1 MRKLAIWAASF
12 SAGSFLMR
20 FLLPETWTL
29 PAAWCALGLGFAA
42 LLLRGPTRLRAVIAC
57 SALAAS
63 LGYGWAFDLLVR
75 APAEALAERTAD
87 VRLILC
93 EYPRRTAYGAQAA
106 ARIEGLRG
114 ARAVYYGDE
123 SLLELAPGCAVTDR
137 VRLRNAAEFETGES
151 SFLSRRVFL
160 LAYSTGAPR
169 YETEGASSPQW
180 WPARAGRAVQEK
192 LRALY
197 PEPAAGFL
205 AALLTGDK
213 TALDETAAT
222 DLSEAGIYHIMAVSG
237 LHCSFLAML
246 IVTLAGKHR
255 RRAAACAAIP
265 ALIFYALLTGAQ
277 PSVIRACVMLTMV
290 LAAPALGR
298 ENDPPT
304 ALSFALMLIL
314 LHDPYAAASVSLQ
327 LSFGAVAGMLWLT
340 PRMDRFLRG
349 GRERG
354 RVFRFV
360 SASVSAT
367 CGALVFTLPLT
378 AYYFNFLVLVSPVS
392 NLLCLWAVSG
402 AFAAGLLSVLLGFIW
417 MPLAAVC
424 AFVPRGLTA
433 YILTAAHL
441 LARIPYHALYYT
453 NPLLKYWLAYFYV
466 LFGTA
471 YACRSGGRRKYAAAA
486 ALVAVSLAAA
496 VGLGRGLYSAPL
508 DIVAVDVGQ
517 GAAAILASQGRFA
530 VVDCGSAGL
539 GAGAGG
545 EVADHLLSMGCRE
558 LDELVLTH
566 YDYDHISGAAELMD
580 RLRVKRLLM
589 PDCQDDAGLRQ
600 WAEEEAAVHGTAV
613 ELVTQTRTGP
623 LGGSILT
630 VYPSAADGG
639 DNDSG
644 LAVLCSAGTF
654 DLLITG
660 DMSRRAEKALL
671 AAYPL
676 PDIEVL
682 AVGHHGSRGSTG
694 EELLDALRPEVG
706 VVSVGRNRY
715 GHPAEETLRR
725 LTAAGAAVCRTD
737 LQGDIHITVK

>member
-1 MRKLAIWAASF
+1 
-12 SAGSFLMR
+12 
-20 FLLPETWTL
+20 
-29 PAAWCALGLGFAA
+29 
-42 LLLRGPTRLRAVIAC
+42 
-57 SALAAS
+57 
-63 LGYGWAFDLLVR
+63 
-75 APAEALAERTAD
+75 
-87 VRLILC
+87 
-93 EYPRRTAYGAQAA
+93 
-106 ARIEGLRG
+106 
-114 ARAVYYGDE
+114 
-123 SLLELAPGCAVTDR
+123 
-137 VRLRNAAEFETGES
+137 
-151 SFLSRRVFL
+151 
-160 LAYSTGAPR
+160 
-169 YETEGASSPQW
+169 
-180 WPARAGRAVQEK
+180 
-192 LRALY
+192 
-197 PEPAAGFL
+197 
-205 AALLTGDK
+205 
-213 TALDETAAT
+213 
-222 DLSEAGIYHIMAVSG
+222 
-237 LHCSFLAML
+237 
-246 IVTLAGKHR
+246 
-255 RRAAACAAIP
+255 
-265 ALIFYALLTGAQ
+265 
-277 PSVIRACVMLTMV
+277 
-290 LAAPALGR
+290 
-298 ENDPPT
+298 
-304 ALSFALMLIL
+304 
-314 LHDPYAAASVSLQ
+314 
-327 LSFGAVAGMLWLT
+327 
-340 PRMDRFLRG
+340 MDRFLRG

-402 AFAAGLLSVLLGFIW
+402 AFAAGLLSVLLGFVW

-441 LARIPYHALYYT
+441 LARVPYHALYYT
-453 NPLLKYWLAYFYV
+453 NPLLKYWLAYLYV

-486 ALVAVSLAAA
+486 ALAAVSLAAA

-600 WAEEEAAVHGTAV
+600 WAEEEAAAHGTAV
-613 ELVTQTRTGP
+613 ELVTRTRTGP
-623 LGGSILT
+623 LGGGILT

-660 DMSRRAEKALL
+660 DMSRRAERALL

-694 EELLDALRPEVG
+694 EELLDALRPEAG

-725 LTAAGAAVCRTD
+725 LTAAGTAVCRTD